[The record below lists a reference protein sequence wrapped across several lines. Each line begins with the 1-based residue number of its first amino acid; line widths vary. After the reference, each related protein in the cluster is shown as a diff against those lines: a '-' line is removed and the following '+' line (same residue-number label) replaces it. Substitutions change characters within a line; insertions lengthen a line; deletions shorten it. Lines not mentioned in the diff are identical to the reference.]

1 MSAAA
6 TSAWDKS
13 PAPPSGER
21 RPSFGGDRPRKTGGW
36 QSAGLIVALVASIGL
51 HGVIVVGTLVVNI
64 LEKRAAPPA
73 ETVIELV
80 DASQFPKWVPPP
92 SSPAAASSAS
102 ASAAAPAPE
111 IPPED
116 VLPTRQLVELAKPDS
131 AQTAPADAKY
141 LAEHDQRAKEETAA
155 RETAMSPKVLAS
167 EFRGTGDSNAKEAGK
182 LEGAPDKAGEGI
194 GADARTEL
202 AVAGKAPTATAP
214 TVPDRAPERT
224 RDLLTEDPFG
234 IRIKPRTVSSEVA
247 DAGPIGTGERDVDT
261 IAGGNGTKVAMA
273 GAPNNDYLPNV
284 RPGDRTQLNAKEFKF
299 ASFWH
304 RVQRQVE
311 PFWAS
316 NVRSAAP
323 GQIQKR
329 DYMTRVNLVLA
340 ADGSLV
346 GVEIV
351 KSCGVPAWDRAV
363 VEAFTEA
370 APFLNP
376 PAALVEEDGN
386 IHMGDLGFIVSLTGG
401 QLVHMYGD
409 PRAGKLFPGVGEG
422 RGPGR

>member
-6 TSAWDKS
+6 NSAWDKP

-21 RPSFGGDRPRKTGGW
+21 RPSFGGEPPRKDKSW
-36 QSAGLIVALVASIGL
+36 QGAGLLIALLASIGL
-51 HGVIVVGTLVVNI
+51 HGVIVVGTVVVNV
-64 LEKRAAPPA
+64 LEKRNAPPP

-80 DASQFPKWVPPP
+80 DASQFPRFVPPP
-92 SSPAAASSAS
+92 PAAAMSGGPT
-102 ASAAAPAPE
+102 AAVPAPVPE
-111 IPPED
+111 VPPDED
-116 VLPTRQLVELAKPDS
+116 TVPKKQLVELAKPDS

-141 LAEHDQRAKEETAA
+141 LAEHNHRVKEETAA
-155 RETAMSPKVLAS
+155 RETAMAPKVLAP
-167 EFRGTGDSNAKEAGK
+167 EFRGTGESNAKDAGK
-182 LEGAPDKAGEGI
+182 LEGAPDQQGEGI
-194 GADARTEL
+194 GTDAKTEREI
-202 AVAGKAPTATAP
+202 AGKAPTAAQRS
-214 TVPDRAPERT
+214 PDRPV
-224 RDLLTEDPFG
+224 DSLLTEDPFG
-234 IRIKPRTVSSEVA
+234 IRIRPRAASVDVA
-247 DAGPIGTGERDVDT
+247 DAGRIGTGERDVST
-261 IAGGNGTKVAMA
+261 MAGGNGTKVAMA

-316 NVRSAAP
+316 NVRSASP

-329 DYMTRVNLVLA
+329 DYMTRVNLVLGP
-340 ADGSLV
+340 DGSLV

-363 VEAFTEA
+363 VDAFTEA

-376 PAALVEEDGN
+376 PAALVEADGK

-401 QLVHMYGD
+401 QIVHMYGD

-422 RGPGR
+422 YGPGR